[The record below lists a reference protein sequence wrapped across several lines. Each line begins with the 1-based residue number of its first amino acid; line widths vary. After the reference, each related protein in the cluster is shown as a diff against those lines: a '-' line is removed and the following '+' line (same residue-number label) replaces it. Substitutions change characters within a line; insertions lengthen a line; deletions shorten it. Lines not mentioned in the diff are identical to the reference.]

1 MNLNALL
8 EVLNAN
14 KEDKFVVVGMKNKV
28 TEAVVA
34 DNLVK
39 VTVTDMKRKN
49 VDTVA
54 NVLEVLGKVDAGAA
68 GALEVTM
75 NGKVVLSAAQN
86 GEDYVVCKVS

>member
-8 EVLNAN
+8 EVLNGN

-39 VTVTDMKRKN
+39 VTVTDMKKKH

-68 GALEVTM
+68 GGLEVTL
-75 NGKVVLSAAQN
+75 NGKVLASAEATS
-86 GEDYVVCKVS
+86 EDYVVCKVS